1 MVPTRQPQCCSI
13 EKTIPLGNDFH
24 PGEYDIIC
32 GRGRRAARHVGNR
45 RFSLVIQLY
54 LDKYSRAQTK
64 SDKSLVVIEI
74 VDIFRSVGGTF
85 VKPDTKHKGQW
96 VQIGNQLVVSRRRKV
111 SRTSMTHISV
121 HTNVSHF
128 IARKGGS
135 CHS

>member
-54 LDKYSRAQTK
+54 LDKYVRAKTK

-74 VDIFRSVGGTF
+74 VEIFRRVNGTF

-96 VQIGNQLVVSRRRKV
+96 VQIGNQLVVSQGTTV
-111 SRTSMTHISV
+111 SMTIISHISIKA
-121 HTNVSHF
+121 TY
-128 IARKGGS
+128 
-135 CHS
+135 